1 MCATEVARRTY
12 SHIDSPEDCCV
23 WAERVGEPKIVQT
36 HSTIRPRTLIA
47 ILRSLSNGSL
57 KLSQPEV
64 VISCIDALD
73 DAWNALLA
81 A

>member
-1 MCATEVARRTY
+1 MCGTEVARGTY

-36 HSTIRPRTLIA
+36 HSTIRPGALIA
-47 ILRSLSNGSL
+47 ILRRLSNGCL

-73 DAWNALLA
+73 NAWHVLLA